1 MISDKKTEKKVLVY
15 QKFEISEYYLY
26 KKISKKMKNQNNKEI
41 IERIADDEK
50 RHYEFLR
57 KYTEKDV
64 SPDRFFIFLYY
75 LIVIVFGTVFGLKLM
90 EKGENRGQKDYRELS
105 GIIPGIQSIEE
116 DEQRHENNL
125 LNMIHED
132 KLNYVGSIVL
142 GLNDAL
148 VELTGTL
155 AGLSFALR
163 NTSLIAVSGL
173 ITGIAASFSMAASEF
188 LSKRSDG
195 DEDALKSSVYTGIAY
210 IITVVLL
217 ILPYLLINNY
227 VISLAIT
234 LTVAVLIILL
244 FNFYISVAKDYS
256 FKKRFF
262 EMFFISM
269 GVSVFSFLVG
279 YIVRIVF
286 GVEV

>member
-75 LIVIVFGTVFGLKLM
+75 LIVVVFGTVFGLKLM

>member
-75 LIVIVFGTVFGLKLM
+75 LIVVVFGTVFGLKLM

-227 VISLAIT
+227 VISLSIT

>member
-75 LIVIVFGTVFGLKLM
+75 LIVVVFGTVFGLKLM

-256 FKKRFF
+256 FKKRFL